1 MPNHPEHTWGH
12 TIAFGEAYH
21 RNAVKLISAI
31 RDDMSI
37 IAEVSAKAVEALR
50 AGHDVYANVTTGHMP
65 TYELVN
71 EREGNPAPFI
81 FNGNDSNT
89 PEEYAAMGPGDVL
102 LTNRVSH
109 EVKAAR
115 DAGAYVVVFTTCYTN
130 NQWTPPG
137 EVHPNEDDLMPED
150 VASRV
155 IESHIP
161 WKQGLLE
168 MPQVPEMPVFPGSAN
183 VTCTIHWMIT
193 AEVAQAMATGGM
205 PDGTLGHAYA
215 DLLLGRLADMFAQ
228 AFDPMKAAAVPV
240 AKRIIDGGHYFVQSG
255 NEGVRSESW
264 GVAAGLMMA
273 NAFEQRPATEGGD
286 KDVTL
291 IAAVNTYD
299 AKELTLADEA
309 RANGHFI
316 VGIGPMDHND
326 LKGRCDV
333 YFSNQCDEPA
343 GVLSIPGRDE
353 KICPATGVMN
363 NVMMQM
369 FSAQFV
375 DEMCRRGAVPYFYM
389 GGYRTVG
396 GPYNELSRKFF
407 DERGY

>member
-1 MPNHPEHTWGH
+1 MPGHPEHSWGH
-12 TIAFGEAYH
+12 TLAFGEEYF
-21 RNAVKLISAI
+21 RNAVKLLSAI
-31 RDDMSI
+31 RDDTPI
-37 IAEVSAKAVEALR
+37 LTEVSTKAVEAIR
-50 AGHDVYANVTTGHMP
+50 AGHNVYANVTTGHMP

-71 EREGNPAPFI
+71 EREGNPAQFI
-81 FNGNDSNT
+81 FNGNDANT
-89 PEEYAAMGPGDVL
+89 PEEYADMGPGDVL
-102 LTNRVSH
+102 FTNRVSY

-115 DAGAYVVVFTTCYTN
+115 DAGAYVVVYTTCYVN
-130 NQWTPPG
+130 NLWTPPG

-161 WKQGLLE
+161 WKQGLLHI
-168 MPQVPEMPVFPGSAN
+168 PQIPEMPVFPGSAN
-183 VTCTIHWMIT
+183 GSCTIHWMIT
-193 AEVAQAMATGGM
+193 AEVAHAIATGDM
-205 PDGTLGHAYA
+205 PNGARGREYA
-215 DLLLGRLADMFAQ
+215 DILIERLSDMFALE
-228 AFDPMKAAAVPV
+228 FDRMKAVAPTI

-255 NEGVRSESW
+255 NEGVKSESW

-273 NAFEQRPATEGGD
+273 NAFEARSVADGGN

-291 IAAVNTYD
+291 IAAVNTHD
-299 AKELTLADEA
+299 AQELTWTDEA
-309 RANGHFI
+309 RTNGHYI
-316 VGIGPMDHND
+316 VGIGPAEHDD
-326 LKGRCDV
+326 LRSRCDV
-333 YFSNQCDEPA
+333 YFSNQCAEPG

-353 KICPATGVMN
+353 KICPTTGVMN